1 MTTTVKIDLNDQ
13 GATKTLGDL
22 AAKFGS
28 TGKAADSLGGSIGN
42 VEGHLGRIGGAA
54 KRAGADIGGAA
65 GKTDGLMASFKQI
78 ALGGAAWQGITFA
91 VGKFNESMK
100 AAAAE
105 GVEPMEI
112 SLDRLITRV
121 VEGSNALS
129 IFGGLTDTVFAIN
142 DKEKQL
148 DKAVDARKEKIKAV
162 EKEIADNA
170 TRYTELGIANEMRA
184 FVLSEQNAAKKLKS
198 SFEIQAAEQKILDT
212 ALELVKTESF
222 SATEKAKAEA
232 AIQILAARRLELEAE
247 QKAEVDKRNEALK
260 LEHQRIKETIEA
272 AKEAGVYTKFYMDRL
287 MAQERELAQRR
298 TDQDA
303 LQREREEDRHR
314 ERIKQINERG
324 ALEKQR
330 LDELEQQR
338 AAAAQKE
345 IERQQ
350 KINEALAARLRGG
363 AAGGQQQGQ
372 GPGLAQQVI
381 DRVRP
386 ADVAREAFMQR
397 QRVIRANAQARIQQQ
412 IEQVGARINDGDFVP
427 GVDGEDDGAAR
438 RRIAAIRRNELARQ
452 RREENRARA
461 QLFRAARQR
470 LDPNAGPAGPPPGE
484 QIQAGLDAGIA
495 KAVGAAGKVI
505 AGRAKLDAQA
515 AKVLED
521 TVKQM
526 IDAANQDVQFDRR
539 LKAVEMALRQPD
551 RARAQVRNR

>member
-42 VEGHLGRIGGAA
+42 VEGHLGRMGGAA

-65 GKTDGLMASFKQI
+65 GKTAGLMATFKQV

-129 IFGGLTDTVFAIN
+129 VFGGLTDTVFAIN

-148 DKAVDARKEKIKAV
+148 DKAVDARKEKIKAI

-170 TRYTELGIANEMRA
+170 ARYAELGIANEMRA
-184 FVLSEQNAAKKLKS
+184 FALSEQNAAKKLKS

-247 QKAEVDKRNEALK
+247 QRAEVDKRNEALK
-260 LEHQRIKETIEA
+260 IEHQRIKETIEA
-272 AKEAGVYTKFYMDRL
+272 SKEAGVYTKFYMDRL
-287 MAQERELAQRR
+287 MAQERDLAQRR

-303 LQREREEDRHR
+303 LQREREEERHR

-345 IERQQ
+345 IDRQN

-363 AAGGQQQGQ
+363 AAGGQPQGQ

-381 DRVRP
+381 DRVQVRDIARAAAEERARINARN
-386 ADVAREAFMQR
+386 AD
-397 QRVIRANAQARIQQQ
+397 ARIQQRIGQ
-412 IEQVGARINDGDFVP
+412 LGARINDGEFVP
-427 GVDGEDDGAAR
+427 GVDGEDDRDAR
-438 RRIAAIRRNELARQ
+438 RRIAEITRQERARQ
-452 RREENRARA
+452 QRENNQQRA
-461 QLFRAARQR
+461 QIFRAAQNRFNPDAAR
-470 LDPNAGPAGPPPGE
+470 PARPADERIEVGLNAAAEKLAG
-484 QIQAGLDAGIA
+484 
-495 KAVGAAGKVI
+495 GAAKLV

-515 AKVLED
+515 TKVLEE
-521 TVKQM
+521 TVKQ
-526 IDAANQDVQFDRR
+526 IAEAANQDVMFDRR
-539 LKAVEMALRQPD
+539 LKAIELALRQPERD
-551 RARAQVRNR
+551 RAQIRNR